1 MNDRD
6 TSGHFVQ
13 KSGGGGKLKQDREKA
28 RPSDRLRHDEAPP
41 PGDNAAAPNGEPAAD
56 SGGDA
61 PGSGAASDSGP
72 RAPARWK
79 KRRPDRPAGIAATGA
94 VYPAWEPV
102 SAT

>member
-79 KRRPDRPAGIAATGA
+79 KPRPDRPAGTVPIGGA
-94 VYPAWEPV
+94 WSAWEPV